1 MAYAEGTTVSPERS
15 QAEIAELLR
24 KYGAA
29 GFSYGWDNGKA
40 QVAFRAHERIV
51 RFNLPLPDPDAA
63 EFKRTATGRARKD
76 VGAAYEAEIRR
87 RWRALALAIKA
98 KLECVSTG
106 ITTFEDEFMAHIVLP
121 DGRTVSEH
129 VSPKIAQAYSEG
141 LVASSL
147 LAIGGRS

>member
-40 QVAFRAHERIV
+40 QVAFKAHDRIV
-51 RFNLPLPDPDAA
+51 RFTLPLPDPNDRAFAVSASGRKRDA
-63 EFKRTATGRARKD
+63 
-76 VGAAYEAEIRR
+76 GAAYEAEIRR

-129 VSPKIAQAYSEG
+129 VSPRIEQAYSEG

-147 LAIGGRS
+147 LAIGGQS